1 MEKSAIGEESLTGEN
16 WQLIKTMV
24 RCDFLKSPPVLC
36 LLSFR

>member
-1 MEKSAIGEESLTGEN
+1 MEKSAIGEESLPGEN
-16 WQLIKTMV
+16 RQLIKMV